1 MVAVG
6 PRKGYGSS
14 EGEEAVVPRAN
25 RYIVNGQVYHVT
37 HRCHNRSFL
46 FKYACDRDVY
56 RERLRLA
63 SKKYDLSVLGY
74 CITSSHTHMLI
85 YCRATGALSAM
96 MQKLEGEFAE
106 YYNLRNS
113 RSGAFW
119 GGRYHATMIDTGDYF
134 WNCLKYIDLNMVR
147 AGVVSHP
154 AEWKW
159 CGYTELVGT
168 RKRYRILDM
177 QEVLRQGPCLD
188 PAALQSTYRDSIA
201 AEIEMGCREREAIW
215 TENIAV
221 GRQEFVERIALAVGP
236 DRARLTIDERAPG
249 RWTLREPSPLYSL
262 RDGDLDPPNTG
273 GAPGFDT

>member
-1 MVAVG
+1 M
-6 PRKGYGSS
+6 
-14 EGEEAVVPRAN
+14 PRAN
-25 RYIVNGQVYHVT
+25 RYIVSGQVYHVT

-46 FKYACDRDVY
+46 FRYACDRDVY

-63 SKKYDLSVLGY
+63 SKQYELSVLGY

-85 YCRATGALSAM
+85 CCREATALSSM

-106 YYNLRNS
+106 YYNIRTR

-119 GGRYHATMIDTGDYF
+119 GGRYHATMIDSGDYF

-147 AGVVSHP
+147 AGAVNHP
-154 AEWKW
+154 EEWKW
-159 CGYTELVGT
+159 CGYAELVGI

-177 QEVLRQGPCLD
+177 REVLRQS
-188 PAALQSTYRDSIA
+188 PATDLTAFRTSYRDSIA
-201 AEIEMGCREREAIW
+201 VDIETGRREREPIW

-236 DRARLTIDERAPG
+236 DRPRLTIDEPSPG
-249 RWTLREPSPLYSL
+249 RWAVRE
-262 RDGDLDPPNTG
+262 T
-273 GAPGFDT
+273 APAYN